1 MKLVF
6 VLVILPKLLL
16 FLEEFQNVEAG
27 YLPGQVAVPN
37 DEVVADGQ
45 ELADGRFAAVDDLG

>member
-16 FLEEFQNVEAG
+16 VLEEFQNAEAG
-27 YLPGQVAVPN
+27 YLPGQVAVQN